1 MTTLAR
7 EAEIALGNVLLV
19 ETLRGQLDEIRA
31 SQTSLAQ
38 MQRQLLRSRE
48 EERAR
53 LARDLHDGP
62 IQALVG
68 LNLQLGLALA
78 GDRGQEA
85 GDRGQT
91 IEDQT
96 KTGGA
101 AHSGIEALAGSVVR
115 RKQPAKASRPADDLN
130 SYGGTALTEGL
141 TAMRGEVRELL
152 AELRQV
158 CAELRPP
165 MLDTFGLGA
174 ALAALAE
181 EWSAT
186 SGVAV
191 RLDLPADG
199 SLRAL
204 PGEAAVN
211 LYRIVQEAL
220 TNVARHAQASAVT
233 IQAAWDD
240 ARLQLIVQDDG
251 RGFIV
256 PAALHELASQG
267 HFGLA
272 GMAERAELIG
282 ATLTVETAPRQ
293 GTTVRVV
300 R

>member
-1 MTTLAR
+1 
-7 EAEIALGNVLLV
+7 
-19 ETLRGQLDEIRA
+19 
-31 SQTSLAQ
+31 
-38 MQRQLLRSRE
+38 
-48 EERAR
+48 
-53 LARDLHDGP
+53 
-62 IQALVG
+62 
-68 LNLQLGLALA
+68 
-78 GDRGQEA
+78 
-85 GDRGQT
+85 
-91 IEDQT
+91 
-96 KTGGA
+96 
-101 AHSGIEALAGSVVR
+101 
-115 RKQPAKASRPADDLN
+115 
-130 SYGGTALTEGL
+130 
-141 TAMRGEVRELL
+141 
-152 AELRQV
+152 
-158 CAELRPP
+158 
-165 MLDTFGLGA
+165 
-174 ALAALAE
+174 
-181 EWSAT
+181 
-186 SGVAV
+186 V